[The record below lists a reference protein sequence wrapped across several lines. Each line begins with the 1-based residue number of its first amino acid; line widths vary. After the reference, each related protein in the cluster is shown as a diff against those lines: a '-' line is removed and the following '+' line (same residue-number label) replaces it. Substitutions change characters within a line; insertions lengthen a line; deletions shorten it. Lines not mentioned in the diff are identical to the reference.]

1 MTLWENVNQTD
12 LVEKQIQRKNLFRTK
27 YLFINIKII
36 IFILIFFL
44 TLYFI
49 TFYFRNEREYTLV

>member
-44 TLYFI
+44 NFI
-49 TFYFRNEREYTLV
+49 FYNFLF